1 MKSFKSTPRFATINY
16 IKNQQSDIFDQKG
29 LNKPE
34 VEYTHK
40 KMMPKN
46 TYTTSYNFLE
56 WSEISPHQNPL
67 IRIKESPNCLSQI
80 LNSNSSNFYRYNTNI
95 MPGAKKRRTFYE
107 KMFENEPDK
116 EKNKTDLYVNARYQK
131 ETICLGDYN
140 GDEYKIKKNK
150 SMLYDPSPYY
160 KRKNP
165 LNQKMDL
172 IYGGCDDL
180 IGSYKPAL
188 NRNRRLM
195 RSVSSIG
202 LARRNFETKNDHD
215 PKISCNAKEMKYFN
229 LYGNK
234 GIENSHKKLKPITT
248 SSSTNNGYIQGEEP
262 FNNKV
267 NFLKSNIFNDK
278 DVERINNNEY
288 NIDENNKQNN
298 SKIKVNKLKQRT
310 KSSYMISK
318 HINSNIN
325 ENINNENHGKRFKYN
340 HNDEKLPNKL
350 KWNDPKLYLLP
361 PQNKNSDVLKMNA
374 RQRKFYNIYG
384 TEPALP
390 KEKLCE
396 EFKSNDRPEIEE
408 AAKNNYNNMN
418 YSHMKR
424 ISDNISQM
432 QGDKF
437 VAENSNNKSNK
448 NFKNINKKKN
458 NINEGISFEIKTK
471 KNKKNISNHEIE
483 KKFAEKGIHIYDIR
497 ENMDSVFH
505 NKKNNKIYF
514 KVRENNKD
522 GNFEGKI
529 NKIKEELYND
539 KGLIMNEKVNKKREN
554 TDLMPETL
562 KWDNPYCDKLTKYT
576 KVDKTNHGRTH
587 SKPPLNRKNGDN
599 KVTKIFVN
607 LKYKNRPYNV

>member
-1 MKSFKSTPRFATINY
+1 
-16 IKNQQSDIFDQKG
+16 
-29 LNKPE
+29 
-34 VEYTHK
+34 
-40 KMMPKN
+40 MPKN

-131 ETICLGDYN
+131 ETMCLGDYN

-160 KRKNP
+160 QRKNP

-188 NRNRRLM
+188 NRNRRLV

-234 GIENSHKKLKPITT
+234 GIENSNKKLKPITT

-288 NIDENNKQNN
+288 NIDENNKQND

-318 HINSNIN
+318 HINNNIN

-350 KWNDPKLYLLP
+350 KWNDPKLYLLL

-522 GNFEGKI
+522 GNTLILEYTLKEYNETFYSLLTEKWLKLMLGLIGETIPYSNKI
-529 NKIKEELYND
+529 NGIRFVDKSKIAKSNNKITIFRFEIWVGKSMTDKEIEEL
-539 KGLIMNEKVNKKREN
+539 K
-554 TDLMPETL
+554 
-562 KWDNPYCDKLTKYT
+562 DKLFSEFGCMAT
-576 KVDKTNHGRTH
+576 V
-587 SKPPLNRKNGDN
+587 KPMK
-599 KVTKIFVN
+599 
-607 LKYKNRPYNV
+607 

>member
-16 IKNQQSDIFDQKG
+16 IKNQQSDIFAQKG

-34 VEYTHK
+34 VTYTHK

-56 WSEISPHQNPL
+56 WTETSPHQNPS

-95 MPGAKKRRTFYE
+95 IPGAKKRRTFYE

-116 EKNKTDLYVNARYQK
+116 QKNNTDLYVNARYQK
-131 ETICLGDYN
+131 ETMCLGDYK

-160 KRKNP
+160 KSKNP
-165 LNQKMDL
+165 LNQKMNL
-172 IYGGCDDL
+172 IYGGCEDL

-188 NRNRRLM
+188 NRRSEERR
-195 RSVSSIG
+195 V
-202 LARRNFETKNDHD
+202 
-215 PKISCNAKEMKYFN
+215 AKSMKYFN

-234 GIENSHKKLKPITT
+234 GIENSNKKLKPMSI
-248 SSSTNNGYIQGEEP
+248 SRSTNNGYVQGEEP

-288 NIDENNKQNN
+288 NNNENNKQDN
-298 SKIKVNKLKQRT
+298 SKIKVNKLNKRT
-310 KSSYMISK
+310 KSTNIFSR
-318 HINSNIN
+318 HINSNVD

-340 HNDEKLPNKL
+340 HNDAKLPNKL
-350 KWNDPKLYLLP
+350 KWNDPKLYLLF

-384 TEPALP
+384 TEPTLP

-396 EFKSNDRPEIEE
+396 EFKSNERPEIEA

-424 ISDNISQM
+424 ISDNISQF

-437 VAENSNNKSNK
+437 VTENTNNKNNK
-448 NFKNINKKKN
+448 NFKNTNKKKN
-458 NINEGISFEIKTK
+458 NNNEGITFEIKTK
-471 KNKKNISNHEIE
+471 KNKKNIYNQEIE

-529 NKIKEELYND
+529 KRIKEELYNE

-576 KVDKTNHGRTH
+576 KVDKNIQGRTH
-587 SKPPLNRKNGDN
+587 SKPPLNRKNDED